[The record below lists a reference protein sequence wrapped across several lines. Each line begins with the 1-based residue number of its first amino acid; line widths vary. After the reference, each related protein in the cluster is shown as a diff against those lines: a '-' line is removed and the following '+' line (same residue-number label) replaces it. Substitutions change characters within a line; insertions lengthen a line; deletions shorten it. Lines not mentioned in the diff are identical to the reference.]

1 MTIVIAHRGA
11 SAARPENTVEAFL
24 HARELGA
31 DMVELDARRAA
42 DDSVWVLH
50 DEHLADGRA
59 LLETQ
64 PADLP
69 DHVPSLETAIEACEG
84 MEVNVE
90 VKNVPIDG
98 DWDPDERV
106 ARQVVA
112 LVQRMGVQDRILVS
126 SFGIG
131 AIDCVRELD
140 PSIRT
145 AFLTS
150 YHLDED
156 GLGGVQ
162 AKGHG
167 ALHPNEA
174 FVTEELLVTCR
185 GLGLKVNTWTLDD
198 PERMELL
205 VGWGLDG
212 ICTNVPDVARAV
224 VDAAG

>member
-1 MTIVIAHRGA
+1 VTIVIAHRGA
-11 SAARPENTVEAFL
+11 SAVRPENTLEAFR
-24 HARELGA
+24 HARVLGA

-42 DDSVWVLH
+42 DGSVWVLH

-59 LLETQ
+59 LVDTAPGE
-64 PADLP
+64 LP
-69 DHVPSLETAIEACEG
+69 DHVPTLEAAIEACEG

-106 ARQVVA
+106 ARQVVE
-112 LVQRMGVQDRILVS
+112 LVQRMGVQERILVS

-131 AIDCVRELD
+131 AIDCVHELD

-150 YHLDED
+150 YELDEV
-156 GLGGVQ
+156 GLANVKAQ
-162 AKGHG
+162 GHS
-167 ALHPNEA
+167 ALHPYEA
-174 FVTEELLVTCR
+174 FVTEELLTICD
-185 GLGLKVNTWTLDD
+185 GLGLQVNTWTLDD
-198 PERMELL
+198 PERMALL

-212 ICTNVPDVARAV
+212 ICTNVPDVARQV
-224 VDAAG
+224 VDGV